1 MPITKA
7 RKSELIESYKEM
19 IEKSHAVVLAQ
30 YVGLT
35 VKEMQSLRSGLRPT
49 EARMVVAKKT
59 LMKRALTELNRP
71 VPEEALVGPIGFVF
85 LGEDIGAGA
94 KALKAF
100 TKEVGKER
108 FIVTGG
114 ILGDSILDAAA
125 AVSLADLPTKDVMR
139 ATLISAIIAPMTS
152 LVGLISAPQRDLVG
166 VLQARIDKEGGE
178 EAPEAA
184 AA

>member
-19 IEKSHAVVLAQ
+19 IEKSHAIVLAQ
-30 YVGLT
+30 YLGLT
-35 VKEMQSLRSGLRPT
+35 VQEMQSLRGGLR
-49 EARMVVAKKT
+49 ESDARIVVAKKT
-59 LMKRALTELNRP
+59 LMKRALNELDRP
-71 VPEEALVGPIGFVF
+71 IPEDAFIGPIGFVF

-108 FIVTGG
+108 FIITGG
-114 ILGDSILDAAA
+114 ILGDTILDDAAA
-125 AVSLADLPTKDVMR
+125 KSLADLPTKDVMR
-139 ATLISAIIAPMTS
+139 ASLIGTIVAPMTS
-152 LVGLISAPQRDLVG
+152 LLGAISAPQRDIVG

-178 EAPEAA
+178 ETAEAA
-184 AA
+184 